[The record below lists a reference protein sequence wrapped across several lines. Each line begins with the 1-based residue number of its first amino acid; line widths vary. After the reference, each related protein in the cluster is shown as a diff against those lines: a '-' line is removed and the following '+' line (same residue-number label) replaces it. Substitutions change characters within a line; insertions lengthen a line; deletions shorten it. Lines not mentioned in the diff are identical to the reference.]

1 MPCQTGSKNKT
12 LITVAISSIVAMTA
26 IVGILQTSINS
37 IHHRFDDMNQRLS
50 DMNHRLND
58 VRAEMNQRFDDQDKY
73 INQRFDAVDQRF
85 GGVDQRFDAVD
96 QRFDIQDRRIEDLAK
111 DISELRKLSDR
122 VSRNEGELDVIRQ
135 QLKLPKRNRP
145 LNQGQEHP
153 RQTGP
158 DTNNS
163 GHE

>member
-1 MPCQTGSKNKT
+1 MPNWIKENKT

-135 QLKLPKRNRP
+135 QLKIAETQPPPEPGTRTPATDRP
-145 LNQGQEHP
+145 
-153 RQTGP
+153 
-158 DTNNS
+158 
-163 GHE
+163 